1 MKNSCCLF
9 IKHTLVVFL
18 LCFFLQLGTRLY
30 VDFVV
35 YMISVSGPI
44 PNGDVE
50 KGSKSQANSNLVEIL
65 PVYRQD
71 SHLSVFGGSH
81 DFPGDG
87 TYLLKF
93 DNSYSLWRNKTLYYR
108 VYYSAWDVS
117 LLGMLFL
124 ITMDYFWFHILGWG
138 GWSYNIKVKYI
149 RHIYFLSLPAYVATC
164 WIHIQI
170 VLNPAF
176 APMSCWYRFEEA
188 LHRCHVPMYALCYL
202 VKCPS

>member
-1 MKNSCCLF
+1 MY
-9 IKHTLVVFL
+9 VFFTV
-18 LCFFLQLGTRLY
+18 FFPAAGDRQC

-35 YMISVSGPI
+35 YMICLSGPI

-108 VYYSAWDVS
+108 VYYSA
-117 LLGMLFL
+117 
-124 ITMDYFWFHILGWG
+124 
-138 GWSYNIKVKYI
+138 
-149 RHIYFLSLPAYVATC
+149 
-164 WIHIQI
+164 
-170 VLNPAF
+170 
-176 APMSCWYRFEEA
+176 
-188 LHRCHVPMYALCYL
+188 
-202 VKCPS
+202 